1 MARVRGQDARERPAA
16 RAEGD
21 GAVRAA
27 RQGVQPR
34 DRPGADWI
42 YSPEVGDGQP
52 SSDPFEF
59 TLDADWRITSITAAA
74 AAWCGSTVENLLGRN
89 GREVNP
95 AATALLGDAIDAAL
109 KRGETTRRKQPS
121 THVPGRW
128 VTIEVGPIEG
138 GARIRF
144 ADVTEKT
151 VRHNPDAAGRTL
163 GPAEIVLLDQYGVIT
178 AANAAWRAAV
188 VAQGLE
194 LANAGVGA
202 RYATVGKAL
211 AKGIDEAVLQARLD
225 ELLSGKLQQFE
236 ATYEI
241 ETKRGL
247 ELRQVRIA
255 PLRVG
260 DATYFAAIHE
270 DLSERAKILATL
282 NETSDQLLHAQEM
295 ERQRIAIELHDSMSQ
310 HLAGLVMGLAQL
322 RLRVVEDQRS
332 QGLIDDMAK
341 LTQLAIRETRV
352 LSYLMNAAGD
362 NEEGLEAPVRR
373 FVEGFGRRTGLKAS
387 FRADG
392 PVDAVSAAVR
402 HTIFR
407 VTQEAL
413 SNVYRHAKAARVSVE
428 LVSRAGALTVRIA
441 DDGRGIDR
449 TSGVSLG
456 EPLLG
461 VGIPGMR
468 ARIEQLGGELAIGS
482 GPRGGAVVTATIPLR
497 QARPALAAV
506 AG

>member
-1 MARVRGQDARERPAA
+1 M
-16 RAEGD
+16 RASPQS
-21 GAVRAA
+21 VP
-27 RQGVQPR
+27 RQ

-42 YSPEVGDGQP
+42 YAPEGRISQP
-52 SSDPFEF
+52 SSDALEF
-59 TLDADWRITSITAAA
+59 TLDQDWRITSITSAA
-74 AAWCGSTVENLLGRN
+74 AAWCGSTVENLIGRN

-95 AATALLGDAIDAAL
+95 AATTMLGDAIDAAL
-109 KRGETTRRKQPS
+109 QRGQATTREQPS
-121 THVPGRW
+121 THIPGRS
-128 VTIEVGPIEG
+128 VRIEVAPVEG

-144 ADVTEKT
+144 EDITGKT
-151 VRHNPDAAGRTL
+151 PVRKDPDDAGRAL
-163 GPAEIVLLDQYGVIT
+163 RPAEIVLLDQKGVIT

-194 LANAGVGA
+194 LANAGIGS
-202 RYATVGKAL
+202 RYAAVGKTL
-211 AKGIDEAVLQARLD
+211 AKGIDETALQQRLD
-225 ELLSGKLQQFE
+225 ELASGRQQQFE

-241 ETKRGL
+241 QTKRGL

-270 DLSERAKILATL
+270 DLTERARILATL

-322 RLRVVEDQRS
+322 RLRVPADARS
-332 QGLIDDMAK
+332 QGLIDDMSK

-362 NEEGLEAPVRR
+362 EEEGLETPVRR
-373 FVEGFGRRTGLKAS
+373 FVEGFGRRTGLVAT
-387 FRADG
+387 FRAEG
-392 PVDAVSAAVR
+392 PVDAVSAAIR

-407 VTQEAL
+407 VTQESL
-413 SNVYRHAKAARVSVE
+413 SNVYRHARATKVSVE
-428 LVSRAGALTVRIA
+428 LVSQAGALTVRII
-441 DDGRGIDR
+441 DDGRGIQR
-449 TSGVSLG
+449 NTNPGVGLG
-456 EPLLG
+456 QPLLG

-468 ARIEQLGGELAIGS
+468 ARIEQLGGELDI
-482 GPRGGAVVTATIPLR
+482 RGDAGGTVVTASIPLR
-497 QARPALAAV
+497 SSRRALAAV
-506 AG
+506 SQA